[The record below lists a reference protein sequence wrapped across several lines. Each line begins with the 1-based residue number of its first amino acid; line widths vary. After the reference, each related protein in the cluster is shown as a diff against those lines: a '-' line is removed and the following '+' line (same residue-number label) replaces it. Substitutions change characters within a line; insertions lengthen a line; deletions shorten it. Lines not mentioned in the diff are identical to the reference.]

1 LKLTDGLDDAHRAVL
16 ELLPD
21 GLLDL
26 SDLDATRSALT
37 AMTALLAGPLPDGVL
52 LDVREVASHD
62 DALVEVRTFRPEAR
76 AVRPALLFLHGGGL
90 VLGSAAMDDALCASI
105 AAELDIV
112 VASVDYRLAPESPY
126 PTPLED
132 CYAALRWL
140 ATTADELG
148 VDANRIAVMGQSAGG
163 GLAAALCLLARD
175 RGEVS
180 ICFQVLTYPMLDDT
194 TTRGVAYDLDDTRV
208 WNGPANAVAWG
219 HYLGDLDRGAV
230 PGYAAPARATDLAGL
245 PPAIITVGDRDL
257 FLHEDIRFADALLR
271 AGVPVE
277 LHVHPGALH
286 GSIVFAPDAGTSRR
300 WLRDERDALARGL
313 GIAT

>member
-1 LKLTDGLDDAHRAVL
+1 MKITEGLDDAHRAVL
-16 ELLPD
+16 ELLPE

-26 SDLDATRSALT
+26 ADLAATRGALDAMAG
-37 AMTALLAGPLPDGVL
+37 MLAGPLPEGAV
-52 LDVREVASHD
+52 LDVHEVASHD
-62 DALVEVRTFRPEAR
+62 GATIEVRTLRPEGLAT
-76 AVRPALLFLHGGGL
+76 RPGVLFLHGGGL
-90 VLGSAAMDDALCASI
+90 VLGRAAMDDALCASI
-105 AAELDIV
+105 ALELDIV
-112 VASVDYRLAPESPY
+112 VASVDYRLAPEFPY

-132 CYAALRWL
+132 CYAALRWF
-140 ATTADELG
+140 ADAPVDLG
-148 VDANRIAVMGQSAGG
+148 VDASRIAVMGQSAGG

-194 TTRGVAYDLDDTRV
+194 TTSGVAFDLDDTRV
-208 WNGPANAVAWG
+208 WNGPANAIAWG
-219 HYLGDLDRGAV
+219 HYLADVDRSAV
-230 PGYAAPARATDLAGL
+230 PAYAAPARATDLAGL

-313 GIAT
+313 GLAT